1 MYDDLD
7 GFEKALSF
15 FGNRVE
21 IICAMELG
29 GRINAEDAYQLIKE
43 ELKGLKKVRK
53 RVRNDSEYGYE
64 WTPLV
69 DRN

>member
-21 IICAMELG
+21 VICAMELG
-29 GRINAEDAYQLIKE
+29 GRITAEEAYQLIKE

-53 RVRNDSEYGYE
+53 KVKNDSEYGYE

-69 DRN
+69 DRD

>member
-21 IICAMELG
+21 IICAMELS
-29 GRINAEDAYQLIKE
+29 GRITAEDAYQQIKE
-43 ELKGLKKVRK
+43 ELKNLKKVRK
-53 RVRNDSEYGYE
+53 KVKNDSDYGFE
-64 WTPLV
+64 WTPLQ
-69 DRN
+69 DKD

>member
-7 GFEKALSF
+7 GFEKALSY

-29 GRINAEDAYQLIKE
+29 GRITAEDAYQQIKD
-43 ELKGLKKVRK
+43 ELKDLKKIRK
-53 RVRNDSEYGYE
+53 KVKNDSDYGFE
-64 WTPLV
+64 WTPLH
-69 DRN
+69 DRD

>member
-21 IICAMELG
+21 VICAMELG
-29 GRINAEDAYQLIKE
+29 GRITAEDAYQQIKE

-53 RVRNDSEYGYE
+53 KVKKDSDYGFE
-64 WTPLV
+64 WTPLQ
-69 DRN
+69 DKD

>member
-1 MYDDLD
+1 MYEDLD
-7 GFEKALSF
+7 GFERALSF

-29 GRINAEDAYQLIKE
+29 GRITAEDAYQQIKE

-53 RVRNDSEYGYE
+53 KVKTDSDYGFE
-64 WTPLV
+64 WTPISEKE
-69 DRN
+69 

>member
-7 GFEKALSF
+7 GFQRALSF

-21 IICAMELG
+21 IICAMELS
-29 GRINAEDAYQLIKE
+29 GRITAEDAYQQIKE

-53 RVRNDSEYGYE
+53 KVKNDSDYGFE
-64 WTPLV
+64 WTPLQ
-69 DRN
+69 DKD

>member
-7 GFEKALSF
+7 GFEKSLSF

-21 IICAMELG
+21 VIFALELG
-29 GRINAEDAYQLIKE
+29 GRITAQEAYQLIKE

-53 RVRNDSEYGYE
+53 KVKNDSEYGYE

>member
-29 GRINAEDAYQLIKE
+29 GRIAAEDAYQLIKE

>member
-7 GFEKALSF
+7 GFERALSF

-29 GRINAEDAYQLIKE
+29 GRITAENAYQQIKD
-43 ELKGLKKVRK
+43 ELKDLKKIRK
-53 RVRNDSEYGYE
+53 KVKNDSDYGFE
-64 WTPLV
+64 WTPLP
-69 DRN
+69 DRD

>member
-21 IICAMELG
+21 IICAMELS
-29 GRINAEDAYQLIKE
+29 GRITAEDAYQQIKE
-43 ELKGLKKVRK
+43 ELKSLKKVRK
-53 RVRNDSEYGYE
+53 KVKNDSDYGFE
-64 WTPLV
+64 WTPLQ
-69 DRN
+69 DKD

>member
-1 MYDDLD
+1 MYEDLD
-7 GFEKALSF
+7 GFERALSF

-29 GRINAEDAYQLIKE
+29 GRITAEDAYQQIRE

-53 RVRNDSEYGYE
+53 KVKTDSDYGFE
-64 WTPLV
+64 WTPISEKQ
-69 DRN
+69 

>member
-21 IICAMELG
+21 VICAMELG
-29 GRINAEDAYQLIKE
+29 GRITAEDAYQLIKE

>member
-7 GFEKALSF
+7 GFERALSF

-29 GRINAEDAYQLIKE
+29 GRITAENAYQQIKD
-43 ELKGLKKVRK
+43 ELKDLKKIRK
-53 RVRNDSEYGYE
+53 KVKNDSDYGFE
-64 WTPLV
+64 WTPLR
-69 DRN
+69 DQD